1 MGGSEIYPKDTL
13 LNTEYGK
20 SSKEL
25 IEFVGQLRALGAHID
40 LELPRIVVIGN
51 QSAGKSSL
59 VEAISGIS
67 VPRDAG
73 TCTRCPMECRLSHSP
88 SNWSC
93 QIKIRYEYDQDGKPL
108 ADVEERDF
116 GTRIT
121 DKSRVEGMLR
131 RAQAA
136 VLRPDIDPSE
146 FVHRDR
152 PEGIKGKKPLRFSKN
167 VVCVEL
173 TGPDLADLSFV
184 DLPGIVQN
192 AEPEVVQLVEDMV
205 NHHIKGTSLILVT
218 LPMSDDIENQKA
230 ARLAQLADPKGH
242 RTIGVLT
249 KPDTL
254 TAGATKARDMWLDVL
269 EGRRY
274 PLLHGYYCTR
284 QPDDDERLRGI
295 AGAAAREAEAAFFSS
310 TAPWAGVQRRER
322 FGTTNLV
329 QSISKLL
336 TQIIRES
343 LPELLGKVAAQLETC
358 TTQLEKLPPAPTTE
372 PSAFVLALVT
382 RFAADLAARI
392 HGAHQEGSTELVQR
406 TRRVYETY
414 KYAVLATAPPFVPY
428 VDAAHAPRD
437 LSAFTRA
444 PAGDRAVRGRGGGGK
459 MGVMYLG
466 DVKKHIR
473 ASVTREL
480 PGNVPYAAKV
490 ALIRAF
496 QDDWVDTA
504 LACFEEVL
512 GMFKDAVAEA
522 VREVFERYAN
532 LKAIV
537 GPVTM
542 ELINGCAETTTSRI
556 RAALELEASP
566 FTQNGHYL
574 SDCRDKWLAKYK
586 DARAGK
592 ATGEHIIPALP
603 PPASAPPIF
612 TFGAGAP
619 TTPAPETKRASEPSS
634 HWARPMKKLRG
645 GQAAANAHLRNEPPL
660 PAPPLEPPSQP
671 AESPR
676 PDGSQM
682 SPTSTNSTASSASGE
697 STFDVA
703 STTSGACGAA
713 TLSPEE
719 QEERN
724 ARVQAALASLAAI
737 GYAGLTEED
746 LGKLNKADEYEEEL
760 QLMAEV
766 RAYFQV
772 AYKRV
777 IDTVP
782 LTIDHNFLYAFAG
795 KLHERLFE
803 RLGLGTANAAARCVS
818 YVEEDRAIVAQRD
831 ELTSKKRR
839 LENVQRA
846 LYNFGM

>member
-1 MGGSEIYPKDTL
+1 MSASEVNSKDTL

-88 SNWSC
+88 STWSC

-152 PEGIKGKKPLRFSKN
+152 PEKIQGKKPLRFSKN

-173 TGPDLADLSFV
+173 TGPELADLSFV

-269 EGRRY
+269 QGRRY

-295 AGAAAREAEAAFFSS
+295 AGATAREAEAAFFSS
-310 TAPWAGVQRRER
+310 TAPWATVKRRER

-343 LPELLGKVAAQLETC
+343 LPELLGKVAAQLEAC
-358 TTQLEKLPPAPTTE
+358 TAQLDKLPPAPTAE

-392 HGAHQEGSTELVQR
+392 HGAHREGSTELVQR
-406 TRRVYETY
+406 ARRVYETY
-414 KYAVLATAPPFVPY
+414 KYAVLGTAPPFVPY
-428 VDAAHAPRD
+428 VDAAHAPRE
-437 LSAFTRA
+437 LSPFTRA

-459 MGVMYLG
+459 AGVMYLG
-466 DVKKHIR
+466 DVRKHIR

-490 ALIRAF
+490 ALIRTF
-496 QDDWVDTA
+496 QESWVDTA

-512 GMFKDAVAEA
+512 GVFKDAVADA
-522 VREVFERYAN
+522 VREMFERYAN

-542 ELINGCAETTTSRI
+542 ELINGCAETTASRI
-556 RAALELEASP
+556 RAALELETSP

-592 ATGEHIIPALP
+592 ATSGHIVPTPQPLAP
-603 PPASAPPIF
+603 APPIF
-612 TFGAGAP
+612 TFGGQAP
-619 TTPAPETKRASEPSS
+619 TTPAPVSKRAPEPSTTG
-634 HWARPMKKLRG
+634 ARPMKKAKEAKTVDKNHRRDDSSLS
-645 GQAAANAHLRNEPPL
+645 ASSSEPS
-660 PAPPLEPPSQP
+660 SQP
-671 AESPR
+671 SESSG
-676 PDGSQM
+676 PDGS
-682 SPTSTNSTASSASGE
+682 PTSSTSTQSTSSSAPGE
-697 STFDVA
+697 FTFDVA
-703 STTSGACGAA
+703 STVAGATGAA

-719 QEERN
+719 QEERD
-724 ARVQAALASLAAI
+724 ALMQAALASLAAI

-746 LGKLNKADEYEEEL
+746 LGKLNKADEYEDEL

-803 RLGLGTANAAARCVS
+803 RLGLGAANAAARCAA
-818 YVEEDRAIVAQRD
+818 YVEEDRAIVALRD

-846 LYNFGM
+846 LYNFGL